1 MKIWEGY
8 QKGINLGGWFSQ
20 CDHTEE
26 RYDRFVRAEDFARIR
41 AWGADHVRI
50 PVDYELLEDAQGEP
64 REHGYVRLHEA
75 VRLCRENGLHVVLDL
90 HKTAGFS
97 FDANEG
103 ESGFFDSRR
112 YQERFYR
119 LWERIAEHFA
129 KDADLVAFELL
140 NEVTKASYME
150 EWKRISLECVRRIR
164 AIAPETWIL
173 LGGYDHNSAKAVKD
187 LPAPPDERII
197 YNFHCY
203 EPLIFTHQGAPWI
216 ETMDPE
222 FRIRVDAN
230 YGELAAQTERLLG
243 GSAAGLSDYPAG
255 ERLSEE
261 FFERFLAEAVRTAEE
276 RGVRLYCGEY
286 GVIDRAD
293 PEDALVWFEMIHR
306 VFRRYGIGHAAWSY
320 REMDFGLADAR
331 MDAVRERLLAAM

>member
-20 CDHTEE
+20 CDHSEE
-26 RYDRFVRAEDFARIR
+26 RYDRFVRPEDFAVIR
-41 AWGADHVRI
+41 SWGADHVRI
-50 PVDYELLEDAQGEP
+50 PIDYELLEDAQGEP
-64 REHGYVRLHEA
+64 RSRGYERLHEA
-75 VRLCRENGLHVVLDL
+75 VGHCRENGLHVVLDL

-103 ESGFFDSRR
+103 ESGFFESPR
-112 YQERFYR
+112 YQERFYC
-119 LWERIAEHFA
+119 LWERIAKEFA

-140 NEVTKASYME
+140 NEVTKASYMDA
-150 EWKRISLECVRRIR
+150 WTRISLECVGRIR
-164 AIAPETWIL
+164 KAAPENWIL

-187 LPAPPDERII
+187 LPTPPDERIV

-222 FRIRVDAN
+222 FRIRIDAP
-230 YGELAAQTERLLG
+230 YGELAARTEELLG
-243 GSAAGLSDYPAG
+243 GSAAGLSEYPDG
-255 ERLSEE
+255 ERLSEA

-286 GVIDRAD
+286 GVIDRAV
-293 PEDALVWFEMIHR
+293 PEDALKWFEMINR

>member
-1 MKIWEGY
+1 MREWKGY
-8 QKGINLGGWFSQ
+8 KNGINLGGWLSQ
-20 CDHTEE
+20 CVHTKEHYDSFISKADIEKIKSWGLDH
-26 RYDRFVRAEDFARIR
+26 IR
-41 AWGADHVRI
+41 VPI
-50 PVDYELLEDAQGEP
+50 DYELVEEEDGNEKSD
-64 REHGYVRLHEA
+64 GYKYIDDVIGW
-75 VRLCRENGLHVVLDL
+75 CRANGLNMILDL
-90 HKTAGFS
+90 HKTAGYS
-97 FDANEG
+97 FDLGHG
-103 ESGFFDSRR
+103 ESGFFENPR
-112 YQERFYR
+112 YQERFYC
-119 LWERIAEHFA
+119 LWERIAKEFA

-140 NEVTKASYME
+140 NEVTKASYMDA
-150 EWKRISLECVRRIR
+150 WTRISLECGGRIR
-164 AIAPETWIL
+164 KAAPENWIL

-187 LPAPPDERII
+187 LPAPPDERIV

-222 FRIRVDAN
+222 FRIRIDAP
-230 YGELAAQTERLLG
+230 YGELAARTEELLG
-243 GSAAGLSDYPAG
+243 GSAAGLSEYPAG
-255 ERLSEE
+255 ERLSEA

-286 GVIDRAD
+286 GVIDRAV
-293 PEDALVWFEMIHR
+293 PEDALKWFEMINR